1 MSTDTRLNQV
11 YQNAKILPL
20 HSHSRYVLMSDCHR
34 GVGNWNDNF
43 LPNQNLFFAALQDY
57 YRFGYTYIEL
67 GDGDEL
73 WENRNLC
80 QIVQTHSD
88 SFWMMSRFY
97 REGRMYMLF
106 GNHDKKKKSK
116 KFADACLKE
125 YYCESC
131 DAAVTL
137 FPGIEIVEGI
147 RLLDERNG
155 IEILLAH
162 GHQGDFLNDVC
173 WQLGRFLVRYVWRP
187 MEQLGFRDPTS
198 AAKNYKKKKRVER
211 KLSHWSEKNKVML
224 ITGHT
229 HRSVLPE
236 PGEVMY
242 CNTGCCVHPRCIT
255 ALEIE
260 NGRITLV
267 KWSVLTKPD
276 KTLYV
281 GREILEGPKRLKDYF
296 MEEGIRKNS

>member
-1 MSTDTRLNQV
+1 MSTYTKLNKV
-11 YQNAKILPL
+11 YQNAKVLPL
-20 HSHSRYVLMSDCHR
+20 YQNSRYVLMSDCHR

-73 WENRNLC
+73 WENSSLY
-80 QIVQTHSD
+80 QIIQTHSS
-88 SFWMMSRFY
+88 SFWMLSRFY
-97 REGRMYMLF
+97 RECRMHMLY
-106 GNHDKKKKSK
+106 GNHDKKKKRK
-116 KFADACLKE
+116 KYTDANLKE

-131 DAAVTL
+131 DASVGL
-137 FPGIEIVEGI
+137 FPDIEVVEGI

-155 IEILLAH
+155 IDILLAH
-162 GHQGDFLNDVC
+162 GHQGDLLNDI
-173 WQLGRFLVRYVWRP
+173 WWRLGRFLVRYAWRP
-187 MEQLGFRDPTS
+187 LERLGVRDPTS

-211 KLSHWSEKNKVML
+211 KLSHWSEKNGVML

-229 HRSVLPE
+229 HRSVLPD

-260 NGRITLV
+260 GGRITLV

-281 GREILEGPKRLKDYF
+281 GREVLEGPKRIKDYF
-296 MEEGIRKNS
+296 TEGKQE